1 LLPIDGQIGTRR
13 GWIDRSR
20 TRDGLRRGAVIVRN
34 VMVERRA
41 AAPRERNQCHALA
54 IVTSRTCGP
63 TRIVV

>member
-1 LLPIDGQIGTRR
+1 M
-13 GWIDRSR
+13 
-20 TRDGLRRGAVIVRN
+20 RDGLRRGAVIVRN
-34 VMVERRA
+34 VMVERRD